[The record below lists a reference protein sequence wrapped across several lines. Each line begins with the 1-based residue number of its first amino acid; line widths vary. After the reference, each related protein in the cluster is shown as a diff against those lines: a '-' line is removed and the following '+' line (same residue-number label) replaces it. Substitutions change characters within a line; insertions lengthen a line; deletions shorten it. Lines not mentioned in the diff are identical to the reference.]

1 MQTAEVIRGP
11 VPQAKSFAAS
21 KVKSKASSSRAK
33 RAFDITFAFLLIAFL
48 LPALLVIA
56 LLVKLD
62 SKGPVIF
69 RQKRSGLNGELF
81 QIFKFRSMTCMED
94 GDTVRQ
100 AQAGDMRVTR
110 IGRILRRTS
119 LDELPQ
125 IFNIFNG
132 DMSFVGPRPHALSH
146 DKVFAGQVAD
156 YDRRFEAKPGLTGL
170 AQVRGFRGEIRETSD
185 LTQRIEADIEYID
198 NWSFSK
204 DVGIFFGTVKVV
216 FGDRNAY

>member
-1 MQTAEVIRGP
+1 MQTADVIRGP
-11 VPQAKSFAAS
+11 VPKTSTFAAS
-21 KVKSKASSSRAK
+21 KAKSKASTSRLK
-33 RAFDITFAFLLIAFL
+33 RAFDITFALLLIAFL

-110 IGRILRRTS
+110 VGRILRRTS

-125 IFNIFNG
+125 IFNILNG

-170 AQVRGFRGEIRETSD
+170 AQVRGFRGEIRETQD

-198 NWSFSK
+198 SWSFAK
-204 DVGIFFGTVKVV
+204 DIAIFFGTVRVV